1 MIHRAEH
8 NNNKPFTMIST
19 EVLSDERLS
28 FQARGFLCYLLS
40 FSDEWSFNARGL
52 ASMTGL
58 CPDTIVK
65 LTAELKAA
73 GYISIKKSRTKGGKF
88 KGSEWDVFEVPRST
102 NTVYGKHRIRQT
114 PYTTK
119 PYSGN
124 VEQIT
129 NINITKN
136 NIKQISNGNKKTR
149 ETILETL
156 EPELRETF
164 IEFIKM
170 RKTIKAPL
178 TDKALELAINKARKI
193 SGGDPDMMRQI
204 VEQSIANSW
213 RGLFPVKDIKKATPI
228 SNENPFTKL
237 KEEEGLI

>member
-1 MIHRAEH
+1 
-8 NNNKPFTMIST
+8 MIST

-40 FSDEWSFNARGL
+40 FSDEWSFNTRGL

-58 CPDTIVK
+58 CQDTIVK

-73 GYISIKKSRTKGGKF
+73 GYISLKKSRSKGGQF
-88 KGSEWDVFEVPRST
+88 AGSEWDVYEIPCST
-102 NTVYGKHRIRQT
+102 NTVLDNRRARQT
-114 PYTTK
+114 PCSANTVLDVTVLGDR
-119 PYSGN
+119 PD
-124 VEQIT
+124 IT

-136 NIKQISNGNKKTR
+136 NIKQVSNGNKKTR

-164 IEFIKM
+164 VEFIKM